1 MVEQLLC
8 NIKTKKTVW
17 RYRSY
22 FYGTNCYFVE
32 DKKSAELLIVDPGG
46 FTSEIFYFLEQFKE
60 YEIIVLVTHEHFD
73 HHISLGLLSKL
84 FSITILVPGDGFVD
98 AINDSRTNISHY
110 SNYFLPA
117 AISTQRRIMEVK
129 NLETV
134 YAPGH
139 SKQSFC
145 YIFDGICFS
154 GDTIIDKEFM
164 VLKLPG
170 ACKKAFENSIDLLK
184 EKLSE
189 STLILP
195 GHGDPFLLKSWY
207 LWKKL

>member
-8 NIKTKKTVW
+8 NIKTKKTIW

-32 DKKSAELLIVDPGG
+32 DKKKTELLIIDPGG
-46 FTSEIFYFLEQFKE
+46 FTSEVFYFLEKFRE
-60 YEIIVLVTHEHFD
+60 YKITILITHEHFD

-84 FSITILVPGDGFVD
+84 FSIKILIPDDEFVD
-98 AINDSRTNISHY
+98 AINDTRNNISHY

-117 AISTQRRIMEVK
+117 AISTQCLISEVRD
-129 NLETV
+129 LEIVFT
-134 YAPGH
+134 PGH
-139 SKQSFC
+139 SKHSFC
-145 YIFDGICFS
+145 YILDDICFS
-154 GDTIIDKEFM
+154 GDTVIDKEFM

-170 ACKKAFENSIDLLK
+170 GCKKIFEKSISLLK
-184 EKLSE
+184 EKLSK

-195 GHGDPFLLKSWY
+195 GHGNLFLLKSWY
-207 LWKKL
+207 LWKE